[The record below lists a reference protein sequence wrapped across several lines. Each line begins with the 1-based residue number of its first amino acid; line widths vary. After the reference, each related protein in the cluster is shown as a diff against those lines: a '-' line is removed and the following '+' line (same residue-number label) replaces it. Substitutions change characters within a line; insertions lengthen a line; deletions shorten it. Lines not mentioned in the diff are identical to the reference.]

1 MRRTVLVV
9 EDEGDIREL
18 VRVSLERVGGYR
30 VLSAESGQAALRWL
44 PRSALTMLSCS
55 T

>member
-18 VRVSLERVGGYR
+18 VQVSLERG
-30 VLSAESGQAALRWL
+30 AASG
-44 PRSALTMLSCS
+44 C
-55 T
+55 